1 MDWLDAELKSA
12 LARKNPPADFAARV
26 TDAASRHRLSV
37 MPRWLPAAAAI
48 LIIAGGSGIAY
59 REHQG
64 RVAKEQVMLAMR
76 ITAAKL
82 DHIQSHIH
90 EARQ

>member
-12 LARKNPPADFAARV
+12 LARKDPPADFAERV
-26 TDAASRHRLSV
+26 TAAASRRVSG